1 MGFPIDRNYSN
12 RRITM
17 AMSQADSARP
27 NNAAGQNATTKDRGN
42 VAYFDSRTLP
52 NKSTITDGRLV
63 VMQNAPGQHTRRAPG
78 NKVILS
84 K

>member
-1 MGFPIDRNYSN
+1 
-12 RRITM
+12 M

-27 NNAAGQNATTKDRGN
+27 NNAAGQDATTKDRGN

-52 NKSTITDGRLV
+52 NKATVTDGRLV

-84 K
+84 KAP